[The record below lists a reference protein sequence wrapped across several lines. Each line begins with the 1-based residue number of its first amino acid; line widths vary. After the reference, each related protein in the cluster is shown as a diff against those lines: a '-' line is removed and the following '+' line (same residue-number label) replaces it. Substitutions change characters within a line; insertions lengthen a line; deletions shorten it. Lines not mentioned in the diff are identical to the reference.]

1 MSLYVVPANQEMLW
15 NVINKNVYIQQYFGK
30 FSHETQHQWFQQIIR
45 YFYEKYKSTTI
56 TVNDLHTIN
65 RDTIAYMMD
74 DVRKKV
80 ETAPPA
86 YSSMGY
92 SAIHA
97 PTQINPEIKQD
108 AYKNDYQTRKL
119 EYEQM
124 TERKPPEGID
134 FREKTADSAISNMD
148 ELIKQHLKQREIE
161 TTQYAPPP
169 PNIPQSIPTVSS
181 TKETASQDPSK
192 PIPEV
197 STKETNTDTPYST
210 GMDELKAS
218 ITKLT
223 SDLHDQKSYITLIN
237 ETIRTLQEQI
247 AEVYKLNIH
256 QLSPT
261 KSNE

>member
-1 MSLYVVPANQEMLW
+1 MALYVVQANQEMLW
-15 NVINKNVYIQQYFGK
+15 NVINKNAFIQQYFEK
-30 FSHETQHQWFQQIIR
+30 FSPETQHQWFQQIIR
-45 YFYEKYKSTTI
+45 YFYEKYKSMNI

-80 ETAPPA
+80 EAVPPA
-86 YSSMGY
+86 YSSFGQPSM
-92 SAIHA
+92 HA
-97 PTQINPEIKQD
+97 PIQITPEIKQD
-108 AYKNDYQTRKL
+108 AYQNDYQKRKM

-124 TERKPPEGID
+124 TERKAPENID
-134 FREKTADSAISNMD
+134 FREKSADTAISNMD
-148 ELIKQHLKQREIE
+148 ELIKEQLQQREIE
-161 TTQYAPPP
+161 FTQYAP

-181 TKETASQDPSK
+181 TKETASQDSPK
-192 PIPEV
+192 PITEV
-197 STKETNTDTPYST
+197 STKETNTDTPSST
-210 GMDELKAS
+210 EIDELKAL
-218 ITKLT
+218 INKLN
-223 SDLHDQKSYITLIN
+223 SDLHDQKSYITLMN

>member
-1 MSLYVVPANQEMLW
+1 MQANQEMLW
-15 NVINKNVYIQQYFGK
+15 NVINKNAFIQQYFEK
-30 FSHETQHQWFQQIIR
+30 FSQETQHQWFQTIIR

-74 DVRKKV
+74 DVRKKGEAV
-80 ETAPPA
+80 PPA
-86 YSSMGY
+86 YSSFGQPSM
-92 SAIHA
+92 HA
-97 PTQINPEIKQD
+97 PIQITPQIKQE
-108 AYKNDYQTRKL
+108 AYQNDYQTRKS

-124 TERKPPEGID
+124 TERKAPENID
-134 FREKTADSAISNMD
+134 FREKSADMAISNMD
-148 ELIKQHLKQREIE
+148 ELIKEQLKQREIE
-161 TTQYAPPP
+161 STQYAPTP

-181 TKETASQDPSK
+181 TKETTSQDPPK
-192 PIPEV
+192 PITDV
-197 STKETNTDTPYST
+197 STQETNTDRPSFTEI
-210 GMDELKAS
+210 DELKSS
-218 ITKLT
+218 ISKLT
-223 SDLHDQKSYITLIN
+223 TELDDQKSHITLMN